1 MRGLDVHDNGH
12 VTLSDRID
20 GVLLHPVAGV
30 IVFLAVLFT
39 VFPATTTLASPMQ
52 DWTDVTFRGWC
63 ASGLDWLLGLFGV
76 ADHGGWMRSL
86 LAGVVLRHTM
96 FRGLEPEPLMLA
108 LPAYQCPA
116 PCSWFARCCCAYG
129 DSFAAPA

>member
-52 DWTDVTFRGWC
+52 D
-63 ASGLDWLLGLFGV
+63 
-76 ADHGGWMRSL
+76 
-86 LAGVVLRHTM
+86 
-96 FRGLEPEPLMLA
+96 
-108 LPAYQCPA
+108 
-116 PCSWFARCCCAYG
+116 
-129 DSFAAPA
+129 

>member
-20 GVLLHPVAGV
+20 GVLLHPVVGV

-52 DWTDVTFRGWC
+52 DWIDVTFRGWC

-86 LAGVVLRHTM
+86 LVDGVLDGVITVLTFIPVM
-96 FRGLEPEPLMLA
+96 GS
-108 LPAYQCPA
+108 
-116 PCSWFARCCCAYG
+116 CS
-129 DSFAAPA
+129 